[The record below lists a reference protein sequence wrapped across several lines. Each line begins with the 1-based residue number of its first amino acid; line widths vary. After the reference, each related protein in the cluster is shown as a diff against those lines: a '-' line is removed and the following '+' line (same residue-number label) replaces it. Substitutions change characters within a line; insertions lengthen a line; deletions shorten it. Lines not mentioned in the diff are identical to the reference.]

1 VTSRLTL
8 SAAARLWGKS
18 RQTLY
23 TDVKAGRLSL
33 GRDERDAVYVDA
45 AEMVRAY
52 GEPPSRRDGPAD
64 EAGQAQDGASKA
76 VLKDAEIRRLEDVVA
91 LLREQVA
98 TLRTELDRAHGD
110 KERQAET
117 HRQVL
122 RLLEHRP
129 PPPPP
134 LVDRVRGLFAPR
146 RA

>member
-8 SAAARLWGKS
+8 SAAARIWGKS

-23 TDVKAGRLSL
+23 TDMKAGKLSV
-33 GRDERDAVYVDA
+33 GRDERDAAYVDA

-52 GEPPSRRDGPAD
+52 GEPPVQRDGPAD
-64 EAGQAQDGASKA
+64 GTGQAQDETPDI
-76 VLKDAEIRRLEDVVA
+76 VLKVAEVRHLEHVVA

-98 TLRTELDRAHGD
+98 TLRTELDRAHQD

-122 RLLEHRP
+122 RLLEHQRP
-129 PPPPP
+129 AP
-134 LVDRVRGLFAPR
+134 LTDRLRGLFSPR
-146 RA
+146 RP